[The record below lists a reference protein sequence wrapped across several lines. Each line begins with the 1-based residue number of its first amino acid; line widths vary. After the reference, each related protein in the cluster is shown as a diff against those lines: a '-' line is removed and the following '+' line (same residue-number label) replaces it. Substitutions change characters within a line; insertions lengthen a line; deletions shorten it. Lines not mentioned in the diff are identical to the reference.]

1 MPVFKQKGR
10 PPPGILGVVMTQIV
24 LENVGVSF
32 PLYDLQRKG
41 LMVTLI
47 KKYMV
52 GGKIQQREDSKVPV
66 VTALD
71 GINLNLQEGDKLAI
85 RGHNGSGK
93 TTLLRTI
100 LGSYKP
106 TTGMVSTAGA
116 IVSMVGIN
124 LGFDADA
131 TGYQNIFIR
140 GAIMG
145 FKKKQIM
152 PYVDEIVSF
161 CELDDFLHLPVRT
174 YSSGM
179 TMRLAFAIATTLPA
193 DIVLLDEW
201 LSVGDTAFSEK
212 AEARLQAFLKRA
224 KILVLATHNHE
235 LASHICNRFVT
246 MEAGRLVE

>member
-1 MPVFKQKGR
+1 MAKV
-10 PPPGILGVVMTQIV
+10 I
-24 LENVGVSF
+24 LENVSVRF
-32 PLYDLQRKG
+32 PLYDLSRKG
-41 LMVTLI
+41 LMVTII

-52 GGKIQQREDSKVPV
+52 GGKIQKTDDSKIPV

-71 GINLNLQEGDKLAI
+71 NINLSLQDGDKLAI

-93 TTLLRTI
+93 TTLLRTV
-100 LGSYKP
+100 LGSFKP
-106 TTGMVSTAGA
+106 INGTVLTEGS

-145 FKKKQIM
+145 FTKKQIM
-152 PYVDEIVSF
+152 PYVDEITAF

-224 KILVLATHNHE
+224 KILILATHNDE
-235 LASHICNRFVT
+235 LAEHICNRFAT
-246 MEAGRLVE
+246 MEAGKITELPGIAQAA